1 MQTEQ
6 TSTTPGVA
14 FAGAPVTDST
24 DHAHLEEAIT
34 REVMDYSR
42 HVLHTSA
49 FFGKLKDGNLSL
61 PQLRYVFSQY
71 RYWRD
76 QFHTWFGLCILK
88 SGSCE
93 PRYVH
98 DAVLELADHTLT
110 EMREDHAGLY
120 RDFLQSL
127 GVTLADLRQ
136 SVKSACTSEYE
147 QSFLLRFGTSTD
159 NFVDSVAALS
169 ARELFAALRN
179 TFVVNAL
186 KEKYGIEQSAWWQLH
201 EHLEV
206 EHFRGSVRPI
216 VAEILLRRHRSFD
229 EAVSIMKS
237 EIDRHARYWDCLL
250 TESEGAAVSSSL

>member
-1 MQTEQ
+1 MERAPG
-6 TSTTPGVA
+6 TPGILFTGASVA
-14 FAGAPVTDST
+14 DLADRAQ
-24 DHAHLEEAIT
+24 LEEPIT
-34 REVMDYSR
+34 REIIDYSR
-42 HVLHTSA
+42 HALHTSN
-49 FFGKLKDGNLSL
+49 FFGKLKNGEISL
-61 PQLRYVFSQY
+61 PCLKYVFSQY

-93 PRYVH
+93 PSYVR

-120 RDFLQSL
+120 RDFLRSL
-127 GVTLADLRQ
+127 GVTPKELQQ
-136 SVKSACTSEYE
+136 SVKNDCTTRYE
-147 QSFLLRFGTSTD
+147 QSFLLQFGTSTD

-179 TFVVNAL
+179 TFVINAL
-186 KEKYGIEQSAWWQLH
+186 KEKYSVDQSPWWQLH
-201 EHLEV
+201 ERLEV

-216 VAEILLRRHRSFD
+216 IAEILAKHRSFN

-237 EIDRHARYWDCLL
+237 EIDCHVRYWDDLL
-250 TESEGAAVSSSL
+250 AEYKI